1 MFKKN
6 IYILYPAGYMGT
18 YVNWILTASEKHQRA
33 GTVTAPLTA
42 TGTVHNHLKI
52 PTHQSWAKTLTWI
65 AYNRPTDKRVYSIN
79 CRQASANYVEW
90 PEFAMQNIMRMDPD
104 PVIIN
109 CHDSGN
115 LDQQKFGALNM
126 FTKWPTYIAA
136 RAIWHKD
143 YNPATDTDIIR
154 ARNWLLDNW
163 LELNPGN
170 RPINPDIVM
179 YNLDAHRE
187 WYQLRIQTA
196 ALEVTPE
203 QYHIPDKMP
212 TAFLDV
218 ALSTIVSPDFPN
230 IMNKWAESIDLGEWD
245 FTQATEYHSTYV
257 ASQVNLK
264 WFECIR
270 AFRNNRTVDPWL
282 LSNAMSQAL
291 LLMEFPRDSLD
302 PILDQSIESML
313 EKLI

>member
-18 YVNWILTASEKHQRA
+18 YINWMLCASEKQKQA
-33 GTVTAPLTA
+33 SAVLQPITT
-42 TGTVHNHLKI
+42 TGTAHNHLKI

-79 CRQASANYVEW
+79 GRYDKNYHDT
-90 PEFAMQNIMRMDPD
+90 PEYAIQNIMRIDPD
-104 PVIIN
+104 PVIVN

-136 RAIWHKD
+136 RGVWHKD
-143 YNPATDTDIIR
+143 YNPATDTDIVR
-154 ARNWLLDNW
+154 ARNWLLNNW

-179 YNLDAHRE
+179 YNLDAHRD

-203 QYHIPDKMP
+203 QYLIPNKMP
-212 TAFLDV
+212 TALLDI
-218 ALSTIVSPDFPN
+218 ALSSIVSPDFPN
-230 IMNKWAESIDLGEWD
+230 IMQQWVDGIDLGEWD
-245 FTQATEYHSTYV
+245 FTRANEYHPTYV
-257 ASQVNLK
+257 ESQVNLK

-270 AFRNNRTVDPWL
+270 AFRDNKIVDPWL

-291 LLMEFPRDSLD
+291 LLMEFPRELLD
-302 PILDQSIESML
+302 PLLDQSIESIL
-313 EKLI
+313 EKLL

>member
-79 CRQASANYVEW
+79 CRQESANYVDW

-126 FTKWPTYIAA
+126 FTKWPTFISA

-143 YNPATDTDIIR
+143 YNPATDTNIIR